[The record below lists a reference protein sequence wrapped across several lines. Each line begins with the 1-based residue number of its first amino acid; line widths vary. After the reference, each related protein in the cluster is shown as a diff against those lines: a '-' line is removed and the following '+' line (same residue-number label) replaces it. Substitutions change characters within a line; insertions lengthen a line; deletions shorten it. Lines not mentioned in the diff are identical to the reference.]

1 MQQHE
6 GTFNGTGN
14 ISLFYQR
21 WYPSHEPKA
30 VVAIVHGFG
39 EHSSRY
45 AHVANELVQRKL
57 AVYGFDLRGHGRSP
71 GQKGHI
77 NAFDEFREDVAAYLQ
92 MISQQEPDRPIF
104 LLGHSLGGLI
114 ALNYALYYPDGLSG
128 VVASGPH
135 LADPPVS
142 PALVKIGQML
152 SRVWPSL
159 SINVGLDT
167 KALSRDANE
176 VQAYETDPLVHG
188 KGTPRMS
195 TELATAVDWTQDHA
209 AEFQPPLLII
219 HGDADRLTDPAA
231 SLRFYENVKSANKR
245 YISYE
250 GGYHESFNDIHRERV
265 ITEVGQWLVYQTEL
279 ATKHTE
285 SEE

>member
-1 MQQHE
+1 MQHQE
-6 GTFNGTGN
+6 GSFSGVNEYNLYFQSWRPAGKP
-14 ISLFYQR
+14 Q
-21 WYPSHEPKA
+21 A

-45 AHVANELVQRKL
+45 THVANEMVRRHM

-77 NAFDEFREDVAAYLQ
+77 DAFAEFREDVAAYLK
-92 MISQQEPDRPIF
+92 MITRQEPNCPLF

-114 ALNYALYYPDGLSG
+114 VLNYALHYPNGLSG

-142 PALVKIGQML
+142 PVLVKIGQML
-152 SRVWPSL
+152 SSVWPTF
-159 SINVGLDT
+159 SINAGLDT
-167 KALSRDANE
+167 QALSRDAQE
-176 VQAYETDPLVHG
+176 VQAYENDPLVHG
-188 KGTPRMS
+188 KATPRLS
-195 TELATAVDWTQDHA
+195 TELATAVEWTQAHA
-209 AEFQPPLLII
+209 SEFQPPLLII
-219 HGDADRLTDPAA
+219 HGDADTLTNPAA
-231 SLRFYENVKSANKR
+231 SYHFYENVKSPKKT

-265 ITEVGQWLVYQTEL
+265 LTEVGQWLAYQTEL
-279 ATKHTE
+279 AAKHTE